1 MTAISKKNH
10 SKSKPR
16 RETYRHTKSKKNG
29 HHVTDQQLAEL
40 IEAYNKIGKL
50 LEDFIGRKRLYQ
62 PEFLRGLERARQD
75 VSTGR
80 TQRVKSFEDFV
91 S

>member
-1 MTAISKKNH
+1 MTAISKKAH
-10 SKSKPR
+10 SKNKPR
-16 RETYRHTKSKKNG
+16 RETYGHAKSKKNG
-29 HHVTDQQLAEL
+29 HHVTDHQLTEL

-50 LEDFIGRKRLYQ
+50 LEDFIGRERLYQ
-62 PEFLRGLERARQD
+62 PKFLRGLERARQD
-75 VSTGR
+75 VSAGR

>member
-1 MTAISKKNH
+1 MPAISKKTH
-10 SKSKPR
+10 SKNKPR
-16 RETYRHTKSKKNG
+16 KKPYGHAKSKNG
-29 HHVTDQQLAEL
+29 HHVTDQQLTEL
-40 IEAYNKIGKL
+40 IEAYNKIGRL
-50 LEDFIGRKRLYQ
+50 LVDFIGRKRLYQ

-80 TQRVKSFEDFV
+80 TQKVKSFADFV